1 MLRFSGAGVTDVG
14 KVRDHNEDSAFMAPY
29 VALVADGVGG
39 AAAGEVASATT
50 AYVVSAHALA
60 RFGSDPAQL
69 LRDAVVTA
77 RQSLERGV
85 QSDLMRAGM
94 ATTLT
99 ALLTDGTRIVLGHIG
114 DSRGYLFAEGRLTR
128 ISSDHTYVQRLVD
141 AGQLDPD
148 AARRHPWRNVVVR
161 SLNADP
167 SPHDVESPEG
177 LDIVE
182 LEPRVG
188 DRYLLCSDGVT
199 DLVSDERIAEV
210 LLIADPH
217 SAAARLVED
226 ALLAGRDRQCHLSGV
241 RRDRRATSDRG
252 RHAHRCRDRRRQRR
266 RRRGRSHRLSVARV
280 PVCLITGI
288 PGQHQSQ

>member
-77 RQSLERGV
+77 RQSLERG
-85 QSDLMRAGM
+85 RAERPDASRNGHD
-94 ATTLT
+94 AHR
-99 ALLTDGTRIVLGHIG
+99 AAHRRHRIVLGHIG
-114 DSRGYLFAEGRLTR
+114 DSRGYLFADGRLTR

-167 SPHDVESPEG
+167 GLHDVESPEG

-188 DRYLLCSDGVT
+188 DRYLLCSDGAT
-199 DLVSDERIAEV
+199 DLA
-210 LLIADPH
+210 PT
-217 SAAARLVED
+217 
-226 ALLAGRDRQCHLSGV
+226 SGLP
-241 RRDRRATSDRG
+241 
-252 RHAHRCRDRRRQRR
+252 RC
-266 RRRGRSHRLSVARV
+266 
-280 PVCLITGI
+280 C
-288 PGQHQSQ
+288 

>member
-167 SPHDVESPEG
+167 ALNDVESPEG

-226 ALLAGRDRQCHLSGV
+226 ALLAGGTDN
-241 RRDRRATSDRG
+241 AT
-252 RHAHRCRDRRRQRR
+252 
-266 RRRGRSHRLSVARV
+266 
-280 PVCLITGI
+280 CLVFDVIDGPQVTGDGMLI
-288 PGQHQSQ
+288 GAVIDVGNVVDAAAVHIVD

>member
-69 LRDAVVTA
+69 LRDAVVSA

-99 ALLTDGTRIVLGHIG
+99 ALLTDGSRIVLGHIG
-114 DSRGYLFAEGRLTR
+114 DSRGYLFAEGQLTR

-167 SPHDVESPEG
+167 RPPG
-177 LDIVE
+177 
-182 LEPRVG
+182 
-188 DRYLLCSDGVT
+188 
-199 DLVSDERIAEV
+199 
-210 LLIADPH
+210 
-217 SAAARLVED
+217 
-226 ALLAGRDRQCHLSGV
+226 
-241 RRDRRATSDRG
+241 RRDRGGPRHRRARG
-252 RHAHRCRDRRRQRR
+252 
-266 RRRGRSHRLSVARV
+266 
-280 PVCLITGI
+280 
-288 PGQHQSQ
+288 PGG